1 MRIRAFA
8 SERAHIEAGV
18 VYCGRE
24 KRGKHKN
31 VTASSVRKLEQPSY
45 LCFSGGNMRHNLR
58 SIVGYSALPFGN
70 SAG

>member
-1 MRIRAFA
+1 M
-8 SERAHIEAGV
+8 
-18 VYCGRE
+18 YCGRE

-31 VTASSVRKLEQPSY
+31 VTASLVQKLYPASY
-45 LCFSGGNMRHNLR
+45 LCFFAVNMRHNLR